1 MKIGVISAGL
11 GTAVSIS
18 NLINKIG
25 QQAEM
30 ITDFNEIKKFSHIVL
45 PGVGSFD
52 EGSRLIVETE
62 WGEAIRGHVSKG
74 KMLLGVC
81 LGMQLLGK
89 RSDEGTLSGLGILD
103 FENSK
108 LVPSVGFKVPNI
120 GWEKVDFLSDHPI
133 ANDLQSTNRF
143 YFVHSFGVRSKSEFQ
158 LATTAHTETFCSVIG
173 FENVVGVQFH
183 PEKSHRYGK
192 ILMANFLGMDT

>member
-25 QQAEM
+25 QQAE
-30 ITDFNEIKKFSHIVL
+30 IVTDFNEIHNFSHVVL

-52 EGSRLIVETE
+52 EGSKLIVETD

-81 LGMQLLGK
+81 LGMQLLGN
-89 RSDEGTLSGLGILD
+89 RSDEGTLRGLGILD

-108 LVPSVGFKVPNI
+108 LVPSIGFKVPNI
-120 GWEKVDFLSDHPI
+120 GWEKVEFLTDHPI
-133 ANDLQSTNRF
+133 ASGLQNTNRF
-143 YFVHSFGVRSKSEFQ
+143 YFVHSFGVRSTCEFQ
-158 LATTAHTETFCSVIG
+158 LAKTAHTEPFCSVIG

-192 ILMANFLGMDT
+192 TLMANFLGMDA